1 MSETWHGPSR
11 YIGVQA
17 ETLNGQR
24 FYISIISPSVS
35 RHNYTIHDSDVKR
48 IRILWFLVSV
58 LCAFLFVLVGWC
70 ESKGKFL
77 FSLPYSAFEL
87 KTFRTTKTV
96 HRPGIEPGS
105 PAWQASILPLDHRC
119 FLFTGWTLSLHRT
132 PKLTKRGLNRPP
144 VSSMAALKSGPVMW
158 LRTSTF
164 WRTNSF
170 LLYLDPSCLL
180 KDLCFL
186 LKLYHRV

>member
-1 MSETWHGPSR
+1 MCPRQYSGKYPRLSR
-11 YIGVQA
+11 GRPGFDSPPGRIFLPPQQC
-17 ETLNGQR
+17 TLHIS
-24 FYISIISPSVS
+24 YISIISPSVS

-119 FLFTGWTLSLHRT
+119 FPLRLQLHHQIH
-132 PKLTKRGLNRPP
+132 
-144 VSSMAALKSGPVMW
+144 S
-158 LRTSTF
+158 
-164 WRTNSF
+164 
-170 LLYLDPSCLL
+170 
-180 KDLCFL
+180 
-186 LKLYHRV
+186 